1 MVNKRFSN
9 SWSIKYEF
17 MKIAALFLILGINA
31 SLASSTYSQSA
42 TIVFESE

>member
-9 SWSIKYEF
+9 PWSVKYRI

-31 SLASSTYSQSA
+31 SLASSTYSQ
-42 TIVFESE
+42 